1 MSETLTYKEYAE
13 RIKASDREAFSA
25 LFNAL
30 REALLRYVRSI
41 VKDEMTAHDLVQDVF
56 LSLWKQRASLDPSR
70 SLKAY
75 LYQVARNR
83 AIRFLR
89 DERTH
94 HKKHTEI
101 RMQND
106 RHLPVEE
113 WPDAGLEKDMLVMK
127 LRSWVNELPDRQRE
141 ALELSR
147 YQGFTHKE
155 IAELMG
161 VSPRTVNAHITLAMK
176 NLHRIIESTEPI
188 LLES

>member
-1 MSETLTYKEYAE
+1 
-13 RIKASDREAFSA
+13 
-25 LFNAL
+25 
-30 REALLRYVRSI
+30 
-41 VKDEMTAHDLVQDVF
+41 
-56 LSLWKQRASLDPSR
+56 
-70 SLKAY
+70 
-75 LYQVARNR
+75 
-83 AIRFLR
+83 
-89 DERTH
+89 
-94 HKKHTEI
+94 
-101 RMQND
+101 MQND